1 MIILAPI
8 SVGEL
13 LDKLTILN
21 IKLQRI
27 NDNDKLKNIIAEQKE
42 LKKIADE
49 LPPNV
54 GLSVLYEQLLLVNND
69 LWDIENAKRR
79 HEKEQSFDEEFIQL
93 ARQVYIKNDLRA
105 RIKKEINLLTGST
118 LVEEKSY

>member
-21 IKLQRI
+21 IKMERI
-27 NDNDKLKNIIAEQKE
+27 SDADKLKNVMTEQKE
-42 LKKIADE
+42 LKEKADV
-49 LPPNV
+49 LPPTV
-54 GLSVLYEQLLLVNND
+54 GLSILYEQLLSVNTE
-69 LWDIENAKRR
+69 LWDTEDAKRR
-79 HEKEQSFDEEFIQL
+79 HEREKRFDEEFIQL

-105 RIKKEINLLTGST
+105 RIKKEINLITGST
-118 LVEEKSY
+118 LIEEKIY